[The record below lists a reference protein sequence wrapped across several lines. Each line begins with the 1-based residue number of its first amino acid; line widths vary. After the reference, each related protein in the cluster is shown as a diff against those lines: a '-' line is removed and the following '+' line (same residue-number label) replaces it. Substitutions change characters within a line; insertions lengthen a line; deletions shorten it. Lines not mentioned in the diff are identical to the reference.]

1 MTTHIHDNITSL
13 KNEITEYTREVW
25 EKGVLTLQPRRR
37 SLTIQ
42 ALKVPGPGP
51 ELPAPTVPQ
60 TLQVGRRSSTTYR
73 PEKGAYS

>member
-42 ALKVPGPGP
+42 ALKVPGPGS
-51 ELPAPTVPQ
+51 ELSWAH
-60 TLQVGRRSSTTYR
+60 RSSDPASW
-73 PEKGAYS
+73 PEIFDYVQA